1 MIAATWGV
9 VAIVAQAVLGGCG
22 GHDPG
27 RAPPT
32 SAGSRMRR
40 SWPRSRG
47 CRRARAGGIATTR
60 RTRSGR
66 STGGAIPRW
75 SGALAYSLLH
85 DPEEEVREEA
95 AQSLTRMAPCLAVA
109 HEALSRAADA
119 DPDHSTRRW
128 ARKGLKTLGRRC
140 EGPCKVCGPAVVGP
154 VAPIPGGPT
163 VPVPASLPAPV
174 EAVILPII
182 DPAVVPP
189 SDPPAPP
196 PDRPPPF
203 SKGPELFAPD
213 PSS

>member
-9 VAIVAQAVLGGCG
+9 VAIVAQAMLGWGG
-22 GHDPG
+22 GHDPVPDSSEA
-27 RAPPT
+27 RVVENAAILAQVARLQT
-32 SAGSRMRR
+32 SPRR
-40 SWPRSRG
+40 RDRDHAAHALRKVDWRCHPEVV
-47 CRRARAGGIATTR
+47 
-60 RTRSGR
+60 
-66 STGGAIPRW
+66 
-75 SGALAYSLLH
+75 GALAYSLLH

-119 DPDHSTRRW
+119 DPDHSTRHW
-128 ARKGLKTLGRRC
+128 ARKGLKALGRRC
-140 EGPCKVCGPAVVGP
+140 EGLCKVCGQTVVGP
-154 VAPIPGGPT
+154 GAPIPGGPAI
-163 VPVPASLPAPV
+163 PVPASLPAPV
-174 EAVILPII
+174 EAVIPPII
-182 DPAVVPP
+182 DPADVPP